1 MDGNVL
7 LGRRVKV
14 TINGKPYLVEVMGS
28 LVSTPVTV
36 KVNGQPYVV
45 NVEAEQVITRPI
57 LAPGEALDTIVR
69 ETAAPPKAPAPAGP
83 AGPLVPSLK
92 APMPGVIV
100 EILVRSGDWVKYGQ
114 PLGLLEAMKMRNI
127 LRSPRDGV
135 IATVEVSPGQTA
147 AHGQVLLTFEV

>member
-1 MDGNVL
+1 
-7 LGRRVKV
+7 
-14 TINGKPYLVEVMGS
+14 
-28 LVSTPVTV
+28 
-36 KVNGQPYVV
+36 
-45 NVEAEQVITRPI
+45 
-57 LAPGEALDTIVR
+57 
-69 ETAAPPKAPAPAGP
+69 
-83 AGPLVPSLK
+83 
-92 APMPGVIV
+92 MPGVIV